1 MHSQIISFT
10 LNGKV
15 VDAQDGSPIE
25 LASVY
30 ISETA
35 IFTETDALGNFQLF
49 LPQKEN
55 YLIKVNRLGFKP
67 IEKKIKWKEV
77 QSGKLI
83 EILLT
88 RIVNTEVEITAENE
102 DMESGG

>member
-1 MHSQIISFT
+1 MLSAIKLAIRITLVLFFIAISQLHSQIISFT

-49 LPQKEN
+49 LPQK
-55 YLIKVNRLGFKP
+55 
-67 IEKKIKWKEV
+67 KIISLK
-77 QSGKLI
+77 
-83 EILLT
+83 
-88 RIVNTEVEITAENE
+88 
-102 DMESGG
+102 